1 MARKTYPSDLTN
13 EEWLV
18 LAPHIPPAKPG
29 GRPRETNMRAVVN
42 ALRYVVRS
50 GCAWAVL
57 AARLW
62 GALADGLRLLPGLP
76 RRGGCGKRIHD
87 TLREDVREAAG
98 RERTPSAG
106 IIDSQSV
113 KTTEQGGLRG
123 YDAGKKIKGRKRHI
137 LVDTMGLVLVA
148 VVHCASIQDRDGAKL
163 VFARVRRA
171 FPRLQLI
178 WADGGYAGKL
188 IEWVREFA
196 GWLLLIVK
204 RPDEAKGFVLLK
216 RRWVVERTFGWLG
229 RSRRM
234 SKDYEKPSEQRIH
247 DSSRHDQLD
256 DEAPGPQKAPCCGAL
271 TDQGEVKEAGMAYT
285 TQSQS

>member
-42 ALRYVVRS
+42 AIRYVVRS
-50 GCAWAVL
+50 GCAWRYVPHDFGVPWPTVYGYFRAFR
-57 AARLW
+57 AG
-62 GALADGLRLLPGLP
+62 GAW
-76 RRGGCGKRIHD
+76 KRIHD
-87 TLREDVREAAG
+87 TLREDVRGAAG

-137 LVDTMGLVLVA
+137 LVDSIGLVLVA

-163 VFARVRRA
+163 VFARMRHA

-178 WADGGYAGKL
+178 WADGGYSGKL

-234 SKDYEKPSEQRIH
+234 SKDYEKLTASSESMIH
-247 DSSRHDQLD
+247 LVMISLMTKRL
-256 DEAPGPQKAPCCGAL
+256 
-271 TDQGEVKEAGMAYT
+271 AGRMRRAVAR
-285 TQSQS
+285 SPIRAK